1 MSKIFSEKSNMT
13 LERQIKDVKNIQ
25 NDVAEI
31 IEIFKK
37 KLKIL

>member
-1 MSKIFSEKSNMT
+1 MSKIFSEKANIT
-13 LERQIKDVKNIQ
+13 LGRQIKDVKNIQ